1 MQLITYIIFNFIIYS
16 FIGWIIELLYNYA
29 IRKDFKKAG
38 FLKGPYKPMYGIA
51 VTILILCKEI
61 FHFNSIIM
69 LILCFIVPSTIE
81 YISGYLLKRFFNEVY
96 WAYSDL
102 KYNINGFV
110 TLRFS
115 IYWTV
120 LSLIGIYIFQPYIY
134 NNIFIKFYGTI
145 HILTYVLISMFFVDL
160 FAKISSKDIKKKQI
174 VN

>member
-96 WAYSDL
+96 WDYSDL
-102 KYNINGFV
+102 KYNIKYFN
-110 TLRFS
+110 
-115 IYWTV
+115 
-120 LSLIGIYIFQPYIY
+120 
-134 NNIFIKFYGTI
+134 
-145 HILTYVLISMFFVDL
+145 
-160 FAKISSKDIKKKQI
+160 
-174 VN
+174 